1 MDMHHVQQVA
11 RHSILLGGLGGDSH
25 SVGLTLLRH
34 ALQSNGYDVLYIGT
48 QNTLA
53 EFFENAPYVNSVM
66 VSCMD
71 GHARHYL
78 KEFVEM
84 RSRFQAFSQ
93 DWYLGGNPSV
103 EELVGGEQLFVE
115 MGFRRAFLKFVEIGF
130 VLDCLSQDL
139 AGVKPVALPR
149 ELLAARE
156 SRLLAGPGIEG
167 GLIEPPDFDR
177 ARREVLQHWRTG
189 AEASNLGETAEFLLR
204 QPSWVGTHLA
214 ARQSGITPL
223 LQPRSGV
230 ADAQQQLDLFRAFKA
245 AGLRVLSYQVDSLT
259 RNNNYS
265 GAEELLRES
274 RKAGI
279 SLLNGFP
286 VINHGV
292 KPLRQVISALR
303 MPLQVRHS
311 TRDPRLLAEVS
322 YAGGV
327 SAFEGGPIC
336 YNVPYYKNYSL
347 ADSIRNWRYVDR
359 LTGQLFE
366 RFGLLIDREYFGT
379 LTATLIP
386 PCLAIATGI
395 IESLLALEQ
404 GVRCISISYAEQGH
418 RPQDIAAIRSIEPL
432 AREAFVQ
439 MGHKD
444 VRIESVFY
452 QFMAAFPLLHDKAQN
467 LIMES
472 AATATLAG
480 AGRVLTKTPVE
491 AYKIPSMADNLEGIS
506 LAQRGVREAS
516 TMTFDE
522 SVVAEEMAWIRKEVL
537 QILESVIAAGHGDL
551 SKGVVAAFERG
562 LLDIPF
568 APSIY
573 NRGEAMTARDLDGAV
588 RFITPGKMAFD
599 REVKQFHKEKIA
611 DRLRA
616 RNIHPDRS
624 YQLVEQDV
632 LQVLRGQY
640 VRWPLKS

>member
-1 MDMHHVQQVA
+1 MQQVTQQAA
-11 RHSILLGGLGGDSH
+11 RHSVLLGGLGGDSH

-53 EFFENAPYVNSVM
+53 EFFENAPYVNLVM

-78 KEFVEM
+78 KDFVEL
-84 RSRFQAFSQ
+84 RNRPQAFSQ
-93 DWYLGGNPSV
+93 SWYLGGNPAV
-103 EELVGGEQLFVE
+103 EELVGGEQVFVE
-115 MGFRRAFLKFVEIGF
+115 MGFRRAFLRFVEIGF
-130 VLDCLSQDL
+130 VLDCLAQDL
-139 AGVKPVALPR
+139 AGAAPVALPR
-149 ELLAARE
+149 ELLAVRE
-156 SRLLAGPGIEG
+156 SKLLAGPAIEG
-167 GLIEPPDFDR
+167 GIIEPPDFER

-189 AEASNLGETAEFLLR
+189 AEAANLGETAEFLSR
-204 QPSWVGTHLA
+204 QPSWIAAHLA
-214 ARQSGITPL
+214 ARDSHATPL

-230 ADAQQQLDLFRAFKA
+230 ADPRQQLELFRAFHA

-259 RNNNYS
+259 RNNNYA
-265 GAEELLRES
+265 GADEMLRES

-292 KPLRQVISALR
+292 KPLRQVIGAIKV
-303 MPLQVRHS
+303 PLQVRHS
-311 TRDPRLLAEVS
+311 TRDPRLLAEIS
-322 YAGGV
+322 YAGGI

-336 YNVPYYKNYSL
+336 YNVPYYKSYPL

-359 LTGQLFE
+359 LTGQLHE
-366 RFGLLIDREYFGT
+366 RFGILIDREYFGT

-395 IESLLALEQ
+395 LESLLALEQ
-404 GVRCISISYAEQGH
+404 GVRCVSISYAEQGH
-418 RPQDIAAIRSIEPL
+418 RAQDIAAIRSIEPL

-444 VRIESVFY
+444 VRIGSVFY
-452 QFMAAFPLLHDKAQN
+452 QFMAAFPLMHDKAQN
-467 LIMES
+467 LITES

-491 AYKIPSMADNLEGIS
+491 AYKIPSLADNLEGIA
-506 LAQRGVREAS
+506 LAQRGVREAAG
-516 TMTFDE
+516 MRIDE
-522 SVVAEEMAWIRKEVL
+522 AAVTEEMAWIRKEVP
-537 QILESVIAAGHGDL
+537 QILESVIAAGRGDL
-551 SKGVVAAFERG
+551 SKGVVVAFEKG

-573 NRGEAMTARDLDGAV
+573 NRGETMTARDLDGAV
-588 RFITPGKMAFD
+588 RFIHPGRIAFD
-599 REVKQFHKEKIA
+599 REVTQFHKEKIA
-611 DRLRA
+611 ARLRA
-616 RNIHPDRS
+616 RNIRPARA

-640 VRWPLKS
+640 ERWPLKA